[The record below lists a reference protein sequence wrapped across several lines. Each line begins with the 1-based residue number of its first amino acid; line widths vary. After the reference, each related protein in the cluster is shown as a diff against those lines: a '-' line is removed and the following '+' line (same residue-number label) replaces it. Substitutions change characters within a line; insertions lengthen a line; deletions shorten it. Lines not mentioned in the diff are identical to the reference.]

1 MLSVIDHCRFSEQRF
16 YLVWVSIGGG
26 RGKVGGPPHQFSG
39 LIGRGG
45 GGGYPHQF
53 SVLRGS
59 WGVLPTSLQE
69 WGEGGGLSPPV
80 FRSEGGRWG
89 VLPTSFQEWKERLLP
104 GVVLLSELYDL
115 FSRLLR

>member
-45 GGGYPHQF
+45 GLSPPVFSTKREVGGSPHQ
-53 SVLRGS
+53 SS
-59 WGVLPTSLQE
+59 GV
-69 WGEGGGLSPPV
+69 GEGGGLSPPV